1 MKTLTI
7 NLTQTDSVTLTYSES
22 AQEWDLFDGNISL
35 LDEMAYECGWDFQE
49 NSERLADWTARNKDI
64 FVKEEKEVSTDEL
77 WNS

>member
-35 LDEMAYECGWDFQE
+35 LDEMA
-49 NSERLADWTARNKDI
+49 
-64 FVKEEKEVSTDEL
+64 
-77 WNS
+77 